1 MIQLLNFEP
10 QMVFHSTAIHTLD
23 LSSCVL
29 LFAEGF
35 FVAFQG
41 NFYYRFGLERMVLA
55 GILDTKVYL
64 KIYKGTGSGE
74 GLEINFLDIL
84 GS

>member
-1 MIQLLNFEP
+1 MIQLLNFDL

-35 FVAFQG
+35 LWSFEVIPITD
-41 NFYYRFGLERMVLA
+41 L
-55 GILDTKVYL
+55 VY
-64 KIYKGTGSGE
+64 KE
-74 GLEINFLDIL
+74 
-84 GS
+84 